1 MPPRPAARPPP
12 TPVPERRRS
21 GRRAL
26 RALLAIPVLVALG
39 ILAIVTVFWW
49 LGRDLPT
56 LGTLATYRPPTV
68 TVVYDVEGRLLGEIY
83 EKRRY
88 VVPLEQ
94 IPGHVQ
100 DAFVA
105 SEDASFWTHGGVDPM
120 GIVRAVGRNALR
132 FKKAQGASTITQQV
146 ARNFLLSSEKR
157 YSRKIREIILAR
169 RIEQAF
175 SKERILYLYLNQ
187 IYLGSG
193 AYGVEAAARTYF
205 DKHVQDLTLAEAAIL
220 AGLPQRPSDYS
231 PMRDWQAART
241 RQEYVLDQML
251 DKGFIDRATRQA
263 ALDAVVPISRRRN
276 EFLVQ
281 APWFTEHVRRYLV
294 ETYGFDKVYNDGLE
308 VRSTCDLD
316 LQKVAQESVVRRVL
330 EADNLVGWRGPLE
343 HLESEEAIRARL
355 DAEERALCEAWS
367 ERNLRVAAR
376 DGGLGGHDPVPERS
390 VLEVGERYTAV
401 VLEARQKHLVVGIG
415 AHRGL
420 VPRSWTA
427 WSYKPDASRIA
438 KYREQ
443 DDLTRAFSRGD
454 VVEVTVEA
462 LSSGSVKEL
471 AGYGEA
477 GPGPFVAARIYQAPA
492 LEGAFLLWRLSD
504 GGVLSMVGGYDF
516 EKTEFNR
523 AVQARRQVGSTFK
536 PIVYAAA
543 IGTREVS
550 SATVIQDAPL
560 VFNTLNDKLWK
571 PSNYGEE
578 YLGNITLRRALQLSR
593 NVCTVRV
600 LDRTGLEPVFQLAGP
615 RLRIGYDR
623 PTCSRTHI
631 REDAECGG
639 TRTPSP
645 VKGMSWCEA
654 CDPTSCPRVERTDR
668 ITCLDEPAVEGGRT
682 WCRSCDVNLRV
693 CPWIRLEEMPAGDP
707 CTDARQDAE
716 GRTVCRV
723 CDLSVGLGSSSLTM
737 VELTRAYTAFA
748 TGGQLVEPHWI
759 DQVVDRDGT
768 VIEAW
773 TAPTAWPEALEPGVA
788 SVVHWMLREV
798 ATGGTAAATNRLG
811 FEVAGKTGTT
821 NDFFDAWFVGY
832 NPEIIGCSWV
842 GFDQPKSMGLS
853 FTGGHTALPIWMD
866 VLKAAVPKAG
876 APRFGPLTGVVT
888 VPIDEATGRVATG
901 GRPYP
906 MLPGT
911 APSELGGEVGQKTAE
926 DLLNTDF

>member
-1 MPPRPAARPPP
+1 VILA
-12 TPVPERRRS
+12 VL
-21 GRRAL
+21 AL
-26 RALLAIPVLVALG
+26 AALG
-39 ILAIVTVFWW
+39 LLSIVVVIWW

-56 LGTLATYRPPTV
+56 LETLATYRPPTV
-68 TVVYDVEGRLLGEIY
+68 TVVYDVKGRLLGEIY

-88 VVPLEQ
+88 VVPLDQ
-94 IPGHVQ
+94 IPRHVQ

-105 SEDASFWTHGGVDPM
+105 SEDAAFWTHSGVDPM
-120 GIVRAVGRNALR
+120 GIVRAVGRNALK

-146 ARNFLLSSEKR
+146 ARNFLLTSEKR

-169 RIEQAF
+169 RIEEAF
-175 SKERILYLYLNQ
+175 SKEQILYLYLNQ

-193 AYGVEAAARTYF
+193 AYGVEAASRTYF
-205 DKHVQDLTLAEAAIL
+205 DKHVQELTLAEAAIL
-220 AGLPQRPSDYS
+220 AGLPQRPSEYS
-231 PMRDWQAART
+231 PLRDWKAARA
-241 RQEYVLDQML
+241 RQEYVLAQML
-251 DKGFIDRATRQA
+251 DKGLVDRATRQA
-263 ALDAVVPISRRRN
+263 ALDEVVAVTGHRN
-276 EFLVQ
+276 EFLLQ

-316 LQKVAQESVVRRVL
+316 LQKVAQDSVVQRVL
-330 EADNLVGWRGPLE
+330 EADNLVGWRGPIE
-343 HLESEEAIRARL
+343 HLGSTETIRARL
-355 DAEERALCEAWS
+355 DAQEQALREAWS
-367 ERNLRVAAR
+367 ERHLHVASVE
-376 DGGLGGHDPVPERS
+376 GGKGGYDPVPDRS
-390 VLEVGERYTAV
+390 VLETGQRYDAI
-401 VLEARQKHLVVGIG
+401 VLEASQKHLVVGIG
-415 AHRGL
+415 AQRGL

-427 WSYKPDASRIA
+427 WTYKPDASRMA

-454 VVEVTVEA
+454 VVQVTVEA
-462 LSSGSVKEL
+462 ISSQTVREL
-471 AGYGEA
+471 AGYTEA
-477 GPGPFVAARIYQAPA
+477 GPGPFVAARIYQAPM
-492 LEGAFLLWRLSD
+492 LEGAFLLWRLQD
-504 GGVLSMVGGYDF
+504 GGVRSMVGGYDF

-550 SATVIQDAPL
+550 TATVIQDAPL
-560 VFNTLNDKLWK
+560 VYNTLNDKLWK

-600 LDRTGLEPVFQLAGP
+600 LDRIGLEPVFQLAGP

-631 REDAECGG
+631 REEADCTG

-645 VKGMSWCEA
+645 VRGMSWCES
-654 CDPTSCPRVERTDR
+654 CDPATCPRVEKTDA
-668 ITCLDEPAVEGGRT
+668 ITCLDDPVVEGGRA

-693 CPWIRLEEMPAGDP
+693 CPWIRLDEMPAGDP
-707 CTDARQDAE
+707 CRDARQDAE
-716 GRTVCRV
+716 GNVVCRV

-748 TGGQLVEPHWI
+748 TQGQLVEPHWI
-759 DQVVDRDGT
+759 DRVVDRDGT

-773 TAPTAWPEALEPGVA
+773 QAPPSWPEVLPSGVA
-788 SVVHWMLREV
+788 SIVHWMLREV
-798 ATGGTAAATNRLG
+798 ATGGTGAATNRLG

-821 NDFFDAWFVGY
+821 NDFYDAWFVGY
-832 NPEIIGCSWV
+832 NPEIIGCAWV
-842 GFDQPKSMGLS
+842 GYDQPRSMGLS

-866 VLKAAVPKAG
+866 VMKAAVPKG
-876 APRFGPLTGVVT
+876 SAPRFGPLTGVVT
-888 VPIDEATGRVATG
+888 VPIDEATGRVANG